1 MEPIRVRWPNKPGK
15 QMQYSK
21 VSNKFA
27 NYSSHSTISFNV
39 ADILLTSMILTHES
53 ATKSVTKTEV
63 FI

>member
-1 MEPIRVRWPNKPGK
+1 MK
-15 QMQYSK
+15 YSK

-39 ADILLTSMILTHES
+39 ADILLTSKILEHES
-53 ATKSVTKTEV
+53 ATKSGTKTEV